1 MPMYPGGNAEAA
13 TDASVRTFA
22 DFIGAKLVRAD
33 EDEVVAELAIE
44 PHHWN
49 LARIVHGGVYMSL
62 LDSAMGLLVSLHY
75 PNRPVVTTNLNIH
88 FTEPASEG
96 TLVCKAKFIHR
107 ARSTMTVE
115 GRVYLGEERLCAHAT
130 GSFRVLKLP
139 S

>member
-1 MPMYPGGNAEAA
+1 MHPGGNSETIEAN
-13 TDASVRTFA
+13 VQTFA

-33 EDEVVAELAIE
+33 EGEVVAELTVQ

-88 FTEPASEG
+88 FTEPATEG
-96 TLVCKAKFIHR
+96 TLVCRAQFLHR

-115 GRVYLGEERLCAHAT
+115 GRVYLGTEKLCAHAT